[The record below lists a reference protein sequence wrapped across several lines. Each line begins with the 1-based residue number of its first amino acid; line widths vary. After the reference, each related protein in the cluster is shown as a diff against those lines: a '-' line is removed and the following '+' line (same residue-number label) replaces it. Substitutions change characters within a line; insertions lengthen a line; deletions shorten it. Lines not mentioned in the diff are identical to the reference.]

1 MLSVRPRF
9 KEFLIGVPALMLM
22 PALSVA
28 HRRVVGWLLALCI
41 GVGIG
46 DVLDT
51 FSHLH
56 TPIWIS
62 LQRTLNGLIIGAIIA
77 ALAIWIYRH
86 ACIAFGLL
94 RVR

>member
-1 MLSVRPRF
+1 M
-9 KEFLIGVPALMLM
+9 AM
-22 PALSVA
+22 PALFGA

-56 TPIWIS
+56 TPVMIS
-62 LQRTLNGLIIGAIIA
+62 LQRTFNGLWIGAIIA
-77 ALAIWIYRH
+77 ALVIWIYRR
-86 ACIAFGLL
+86 ACIAVGLL